1 MCFSEKASLSMAIF
15 GGLSS
20 IVTYKYINIKA
31 AMCIFYFTLMQ
42 IIHYIA
48 YLVIDDCNNKTN
60 QLMSILNYYH
70 ICFQAPVWL
79 MGWLGIFEKY
89 SIIKPLYLKFMPI
102 LIGMA
107 LITSIL
113 MAMRRFNFNPLNVR
127 TNENKEITRKHM
139 VNDDMNG
146 PLQGKLCSRSGKEH
160 VQFRLPLRTEPTYYT
175 PNIHGHFFFFFI
187 PFLFFNNTT
196 RLISL
201 FTWVFGLLIPALYY
215 NLESTEVATVWC
227 FISIVQILIMYG
239 YLIFSSK
246 RH

>member
-1 MCFSEKASLSMAIF
+1 MCFSEKASLSMAIL

-20 IVTYKYINIKA
+20 IITFKYINIKA
-31 AMCIFYFTLMQ
+31 AMCVFYFTLMQ

-79 MGWLGIFEKY
+79 MGWVGIFEKY
-89 SIIKPLYLKFMPI
+89 NIVKPIYLKFMPI

-107 LITSIL
+107 LITSFL
-113 MAMRRFNFNPLNVR
+113 MALRRFNFPLVVR
-127 TNENKEITRKHM
+127 ENKEITRKSQL
-139 VNDDMNG
+139 NEDING
-146 PLQGKLCSRSGKEH
+146 ALQGKLCSRSGKKH
-160 VQFRLPLRTEPTYYT
+160 VQFRLPLRTEPEYYS
-175 PNIHGHFFFFFI
+175 PNLYGHFVFFFI
-187 PFLFFNNTT
+187 PLLFFNNKT
-196 RLISL
+196 RLFSL
-201 FTWVFGLLIPALYY
+201 FTWLSGVMIPAYY
-215 NLESTEVATVWC
+215 FWIESTEVATVWC
-227 FISIVQILIMYG
+227 FLSIIQLIIMYG

>member
-1 MCFSEKASLSMAIF
+1 
-15 GGLSS
+15 
-20 IVTYKYINIKA
+20 
-31 AMCIFYFTLMQ
+31 MCIFYFTLMQ

-70 ICFQAPVWL
+70 ICFQGPAWL
-79 MGWLGIFEKY
+79 IGWLGIFEKY
-89 SIIKPLYLKFMPI
+89 SIIKPLYLKFMPL

-113 MAMRRFNFNPLNVR
+113 MALRRLNFIPLGAQ

-139 VNDDMNG
+139 VNEDING
-146 PLQGKLCSRSGKEH
+146 SLQGKLCSRSGKEH
-160 VQFRLPLRTEPTYYT
+160 IQFRVPLRTEPSYYT
-175 PNIHGHFFFFFI
+175 PNLYGHFFFFFI

-196 RLISL
+196 RLLSL
-201 FTWVFGLLIPALYY
+201 FTWVFGILIPTLYY
-215 NLESTEVATVWC
+215 NLESSEVATVWC
-227 FISIVQILIMYG
+227 FISIVQILMMYG